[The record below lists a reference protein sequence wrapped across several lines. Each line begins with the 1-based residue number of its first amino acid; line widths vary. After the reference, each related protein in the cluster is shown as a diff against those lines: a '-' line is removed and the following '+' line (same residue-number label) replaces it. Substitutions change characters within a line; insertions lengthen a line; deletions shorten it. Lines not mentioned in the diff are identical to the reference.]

1 MPGHK
6 QSLDPNTLK
15 ATGKC
20 KWRLY
25 VSNKF
30 RADGKPN
37 RISQTIGPCSEA
49 QADKKLQELYLEFT
63 KKAPQNANRIR
74 FTQFADIWLKKH
86 SKTLSPNTHNGNSCA
101 IETRLRPYFGHIRLN
116 KISAEMIIDYINEL
130 RAYGD
135 RLDGHFGSI
144 APATIFGLYK
154 ILRAMLNKAKEWNY
168 ITHNPIDDIPRDKRP
183 KPNYKVKPILEDDQL
198 ATLLQKLFG
207 LKENGTNVKN
217 QLFFYLALI
226 TGARSGELIA
236 LSWSDIDY
244 VNKRITISK
253 DIYIEKNKT
262 LVQNRTKGMETRTV
276 YFDDFCMELL
286 RKHKEYQTAWL
297 RHRNMDNPNMYVFIK
312 RTVKNNRQR
321 EAELPS
327 RESFHHYMRKF
338 LKKHGLPPI
347 DVHGFRRMA
356 ASYSVNN
363 QVPLTTVQTMLGHKS
378 LSTTM
383 IYLRTLNTSRKEGV
397 EALSNTYQHLM
408 DRKKDDKPD
417 DDSANHKK
425 QTPDS

>member
-6 QSLDPNTLK
+6 KPLDPDLLAN
-15 ATGKC
+15 TGKC

-63 KKAPQNANRIR
+63 KKPPQNANRIR
-74 FTQFADIWLKKH
+74 FNQFAEIWLERRRNAI
-86 SKTLSPNTHNGNSCA
+86 SPNTFSGYRNALDS
-101 IETRLRPYFGHIRLN
+101 RLIPYFGHIRLN
-116 KISAEMIIDYINEL
+116 KISADIITDYLNDLKADGE
-130 RAYGD
+130 
-135 RLDGHFGSI
+135 RLDNHSGDI
-144 APATIFGLYK
+144 APATIFWYFR
-154 ILRAMLNKAKEWNY
+154 ILRTMFNKAKEWNY
-168 ITHNPIDDIPRDKRP
+168 ITHNPIDDIPKDKRP
-183 KPNYKVKPILEDDQL
+183 RPNYKVKPILEDHQL
-198 ATLLQKLFG
+198 GILLQKLFE

-236 LSWSDIDY
+236 LTWNDINFD
-244 VNKRITISK
+244 NMQITISK
-253 DIYIEKNKT
+253 DIYTEHNQTRI
-262 LVQNRTKGMETRTV
+262 QNRTKGMETRTV
-276 YFDDFCMELL
+276 YCDDFCIGLL
-286 RKHKEYQTAWL
+286 RKHKTYQTEWL
-297 RHRNMDNPNMYVFIK
+297 HSRKIENPNQFIFLK
-312 RTVKNNRQR
+312 RTVKKSRQP

-327 RESFHHYMRKF
+327 RSSFHHFMRSF
-338 LKKHGLPPI
+338 LKKNGLPSI

-383 IYLRTLNTSRKEGV
+383 IYLRTLNASRKEGV
-397 EALSNTYQHLM
+397 EALSNTYQQLM
-408 DRKKDDKPD
+408 DRKKDDKPK
-417 DDSANHKK
+417 DDSPK
-425 QTPDS
+425 P

>member
-1 MPGHK
+1 MPGYK
-6 QSLDPNTLK
+6 KPLDPDLLAN
-15 ATGKC
+15 TGKC

-63 KKAPQNANRIR
+63 KKPPQNANRIR
-74 FTQFADIWLKKH
+74 FNQFAEIWLERRRNAI
-86 SKTLSPNTHNGNSCA
+86 SPNTFSGYRNALDS
-101 IETRLRPYFGHIRLN
+101 RLIPYFGHIRLN
-116 KISAEMIIDYINEL
+116 KISADIITDYLNDLKADGE
-130 RAYGD
+130 
-135 RLDGHFGSI
+135 RLDNHSGDI
-144 APATIFGLYK
+144 APATIFWYFR
-154 ILRAMLNKAKEWNY
+154 ILRTMFNKAKEWNY

-378 LSTTM
+378 LSDAEAWGWRHLCL
-383 IYLRTLNTSRKEGV
+383 LRSGGKSR
-397 EALSNTYQHLM
+397 
-408 DRKKDDKPD
+408 
-417 DDSANHKK
+417 
-425 QTPDS
+425 

>member
-6 QSLDPNTLK
+6 KALDSEELK

-37 RISQTIGPCSEA
+37 RISKTVGPCSEA

-86 SKTLSPNTHNGNSCA
+86 SKTLSPNTHEGNTCA
-101 IETRLRPYFGHIRLN
+101 IETRLRPYFGHIRLS
-116 KISAEMIIDYINEL
+116 KISAEIIMDYINEL
-130 RAYGD
+130 RTYGE
-135 RLDGHFGSI
+135 RLDGHSGSI
-144 APATIFGLYK
+144 APATIYGLYK

-168 ITHNPIDDIPRDKRP
+168 ITHNPIDDIPKDKRP

-198 ATLLQKLFG
+198 GTLLQKLFD

-226 TGARSGELIA
+226 TGARSGELLA
-236 LSWSDIDY
+236 LTWNDVDY
-244 VNKRITISK
+244 ANKKITISK
-253 DIYIEKNKT
+253 DVYRDKNKT
-262 LVQNRTKGMETRTV
+262 RVQNRTKGMETRTV
-276 YFDDFCMELL
+276 YCDDFCMELL
-286 RKHKEYQTAWL
+286 RKHKAYQTEWL
-297 RHRNMDNPNMYVFIK
+297 HNRNMDNPNLYIFTK
-312 RTVKNNRQR
+312 RTAKKNRQL

-327 RESFHHYMRKF
+327 RSSFHHFMRSF
-338 LKKHGLPPI
+338 LKKNGLPSI

-397 EALSNTYQHLM
+397 EALSSTYQKLM
-408 DRKKDDKPD
+408 D
-417 DDSANHKK
+417 KK
-425 QTPDS
+425 QENKPEDDPPKQ

>member
-6 QSLDPNTLK
+6 KPLDPDLLAN
-15 ATGKC
+15 TGKC

-63 KKAPQNANRIR
+63 KKPPQNANRIR
-74 FTQFADIWLKKH
+74 FDQFAEIWLGRRRKAI
-86 SKTLSPNTHNGNSCA
+86 SPNTCSGYRNALDS
-101 IETRLRPYFGHIRLN
+101 RLIPYFGHIRLN
-116 KISAEMIIDYINEL
+116 KISADMITDYLNDLKTDGE
-130 RAYGD
+130 
-135 RLDGHFGSI
+135 RLDNHNGDI
-144 APATIFGLYK
+144 APATIFWFFR
-154 ILRAMLNKAKEWNY
+154 ILRAMFNKAKEWNY
-168 ITHNPIDDIPRDKRP
+168 LTHNPIDDIPKDKRP

-198 ATLLQKLFG
+198 GTLLQKLFE

-236 LSWSDIDY
+236 LTWNDINFD
-244 VNKRITISK
+244 NMQITISK
-253 DIYIEKNKT
+253 DIFTEHNQT
-262 LVQNRTKGMETRTV
+262 RVQNRTKGMETRTV
-276 YFDDFCMELL
+276 YCDDFCMDLL
-286 RKHKEYQTAWL
+286 RKHKTYQTEWL
-297 RHRNMDNPNMYVFIK
+297 RNRKIKNPNQYIFLK
-312 RTVKNNRQR
+312 RTIKKSRQP

-327 RESFHHYMRKF
+327 RGSFHHFMRSF
-338 LKKHGLPPI
+338 LKKIGLPSI
-347 DVHGFRRMA
+347 DVHSFRRMA

-363 QVPLTTVQTMLGHKS
+363 QVPLTAVQTMLGHKS

-383 IYLRTLNTSRKEGV
+383 IYLRTLKASRKEGV
-397 EALSNTYQHLM
+397 EALSSTYQKLM
-408 DRKKDDKPD
+408 DRKKGDKPD
-417 DDSANHKK
+417 DDSPK
-425 QTPDS
+425 Q

>member
-6 QSLDPNTLK
+6 KSLNQEELK
-15 ATGKC
+15 ASGKC

-86 SKTLSPNTHNGNSCA
+86 SKTLSPNTHKGNTCA

-116 KISAEMIIDYINEL
+116 KISAEIIMDYINEL

-135 RLDGHFGSI
+135 RLDGHSGSI

-168 ITHNPIDDIPRDKRP
+168 ITHNPIDDIPKDRRP

-198 ATLLQKLFG
+198 ATLLQKLFEM
-207 LKENGTNVKN
+207 KESGMAVKN

-236 LSWSDIDY
+236 LTWKDIDY
-244 VNKRITISK
+244 ENKRIMISK
-253 DIYIEKNKT
+253 DIYEENKMT
-262 LVQNRTKGMETRTV
+262 LIQNRTKGMESRV
-276 YFDDFCMELL
+276 VFIDDFCLELL
-286 RKHKEYQTAWL
+286 HKHKAYQTKWL
-297 RHRNMDNPNMYVFIK
+297 QERKMDNPNLYVFIK
-312 RTVKNNRQR
+312 RTVKQKHLK

-327 RESFHHYMRKF
+327 RSSFHHFMRKF
-338 LKKHGLPPI
+338 LIKNNLPVI

-397 EALSNTYQHLM
+397 EALSNTYQQLM
-408 DRKKDDKPD
+408 DKNPEYGSKK
-417 DDSANHKK
+417 A
-425 QTPDS
+425 

>member
-1 MPGHK
+1 M
-6 QSLDPNTLK
+6 LAN
-15 ATGKC
+15 TGKC

-37 RISQTIGPCSEA
+37 RISLTIGPCSEA

-63 KKAPQNANRIR
+63 KKAPQNVNRIR
-74 FTQFADIWLKKH
+74 FSAFADIWLERH
-86 SKTLSPNTHNGNSCA
+86 SRTLSPNTHAGNKNA
-101 IETRLRPYFGHIRLN
+101 VNMRLKPYFGHIRLN
-116 KISAEMIIDYINEL
+116 KISAGIIMDYIIEL
-130 RAYGD
+130 QTYGE
-135 RLDGHFGSI
+135 RLDGRSGSV

-168 ITHNPIDDIPRDKRP
+168 ITHNPVDDIPKDKRP

-198 ATLLQKLFG
+198 ASLLQKLFEM
-207 LKENGTNVKN
+207 KESGMAVKN

-244 VNKRITISK
+244 ANKRITISK
-253 DIYIEKNKT
+253 DIYVDKNKT
-262 LVQNRTKGMETRTV
+262 LVQNRTKGMENRTV
-276 YFDDFCMELL
+276 FFDDFCAELL
-286 RKHKEYQTAWL
+286 RKHNEYQTAWL
-297 RHRNMDNPNMYVFIK
+297 RERNMDNPNMYVFIK
-312 RTVKNNRQR
+312 RTVRKSRQR

-327 RESFHHYMRKF
+327 RESFHHFMRKF
-338 LKKHGLPPI
+338 LKKHGLPAI

-383 IYLRTLNTSRKEGV
+383 IYLRTLNNSRKEGV
-397 EALSNTYQHLM
+397 EALSNTYQQLM
-408 DRKKDDKPD
+408 DRKNDDKPED
-417 DDSANHKK
+417 DLPKS
-425 QTPDS
+425 

>member
-1 MPGHK
+1 MESK
-6 QSLDPNTLK
+6 ST
-15 ATGKC
+15 
-20 KWRLY
+20 
-25 VSNKF
+25 
-30 RADGKPN
+30 
-37 RISQTIGPCSEA
+37 ISDA
-49 QADKKLQELYLEFT
+49 
-63 KKAPQNANRIR
+63 
-74 FTQFADIWLKKH
+74 
-86 SKTLSPNTHNGNSCA
+86 TLSPNTHKGNTCA

-116 KISAEMIIDYINEL
+116 KISAEIIMDYINEL

-135 RLDGHFGSI
+135 RLDGHSGSI

-168 ITHNPIDDIPRDKRP
+168 ITHNPIDDIPKDRRP

-198 ATLLQKLFG
+198 ATLLQKLFEM
-207 LKENGTNVKN
+207 KESGMAVKN

-236 LSWSDIDY
+236 LTWKDIDY
-244 VNKRITISK
+244 ENKRIMISK
-253 DIYIEKNKT
+253 DIYEENKMT
-262 LVQNRTKGMETRTV
+262 LIQNRTKGMESRV
-276 YFDDFCMELL
+276 VFIDDFCLELL
-286 RKHKEYQTAWL
+286 HKHKAYQTKWL
-297 RHRNMDNPNMYVFIK
+297 QERKMDNPNLYVFIK
-312 RTVKNNRQR
+312 RTVKQKHLK

-327 RESFHHYMRKF
+327 RSSFHHFMRKF
-338 LKKHGLPPI
+338 LIKNNLPVI

-397 EALSNTYQHLM
+397 EALSNTYQQLM
-408 DRKKDDKPD
+408 DKNLEDGSKK
-417 DDSANHKK
+417 A
-425 QTPDS
+425 